1 MSCCSAP
8 TSRTGRILMAV
19 LYLLPAVL
27 FTDSA
32 LHYPGHATSA
42 VLTRWMAAVIWW
54 LIAVFW
60 IWRLFRPAR
69 PSCRPDPAL
78 SVAPHEAKNESN
90 PDDPAS

>member
-32 LHYPGHATSA
+32 LHYAGHATSA
-42 VLTRWMAAVIWW
+42 VLTRWMAAAICW
-54 LIAVFW
+54 LIAVFR

-69 PSCRPDPAL
+69 ACCADPAL
-78 SVAPHEAKNESN
+78 SVAPHEAKNES
-90 PDDPAS
+90 DRVGPAS